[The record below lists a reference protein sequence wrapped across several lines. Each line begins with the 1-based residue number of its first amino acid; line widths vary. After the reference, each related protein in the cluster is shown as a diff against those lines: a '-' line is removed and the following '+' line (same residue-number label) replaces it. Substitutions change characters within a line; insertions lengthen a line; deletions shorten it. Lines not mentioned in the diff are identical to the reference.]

1 MSSYDDTYYSLSIP
15 SSGFDFSTTN
25 AFAIFTIESTISA
38 SATVTSNAYIYS
50 YVIASDILSNTSVTS
65 NAYIY
70 SYVISSDIL
79 PNSSVTSNALVIH
92 SISSG
97 ISILPNVSITSAA
110 LIVNVSSSI
119 SITPNV
125 TVAISTVGFFVGI
138 SSNISSS
145 SKTLISSIDILRTGL
160 IEDSGDIKPFF
171 VLDGIPLSEHNRI
184 SSFSETPKYIMN
196 SNWTGKKGVYF
207 KTSKN
212 KRSFTIE
219 WSFLPGKR
227 DNTVDL
233 HAGRDVVKAL
243 SSDPRSHI
251 LKIRNLDTNGLTVHT
266 NEEYNVLITNY
277 SETLIRRDLNNNEYY
292 WNCSMSLQEV

>member
-1 MSSYDDTYYSLSIP
+1 MSSYNDTYYSVAIP
-15 SSGFDFSTTN
+15 SSGFDFL
-25 AFAIFTIESTISA
+25 TIIPTYNIDLNIVS
-38 SATVTSNAYIYS
+38 
-50 YVIASDILSNTSVTS
+50 
-65 NAYIY
+65 
-70 SYVISSDIL
+70 
-79 PNSSVTSNALVIH
+79 NSSVTSDALIIN

-110 LIVNVSSSI
+110 LIINLSSNI
-119 SITPNV
+119 NIFPNV
-125 TVAISTVGFFVGI
+125 NISLSILNEIFLVQ
-138 SSNISSS
+138 SNISSS

-184 SSFSETPKYIMN
+184 SSFTDTPKYIMN
-196 SNWTGKKGVYF
+196 SNWTGKKGIYF

-212 KRSFTIE
+212 KKSITIE

-227 DNTVDL
+227 DNTVDF

-243 SSDPRSHI
+243 SSDPRNHI

-266 NEEYNVLITNY
+266 DEEYNVLVMDY
-277 SETLIRRDLNNNEYY
+277 SETLIRRDLNNDEYY
-292 WNCSMSLQEV
+292 WNCSLSLQEV